1 MQLQSN
7 DLMLALTSLV
17 SSIISLLTSWL
28 TPPPVWGWFEVGCLV
43 EDALRRRRCGVDAET
58 EGDGGHWVIRGP
70 GRTCNGIKANN
81 ESAKFRQDGNFSLE
95 LWLQVGVKES
105 WKVVYDM
112 DTIIGRDHPLDR
124 EKVHSTW
131 KCTDCILHCH
141 FWPDSASAPQIPSR
155 FLKIPSRFLKIP
167 QDSPRFF
174 KALRVGQFRL
184 VQTLLDLSFGHCW
197 RLLTSSGRLVG
208 HLLLGSCRIV
218 DSAEWLSGGSVSC
231 WWIEQKETEKV
242 AWTISTGPDVAWPF
256 VWTLLKA
263 LDQCGSIGWSSA
275 TGILQDCWLYWLK
288 KWRIGQLLMA
298 GTERDRESW
307 WFVEVLEVSLRWVGC
322 CWRPTGVAL
331 PWKV

>member
-167 QDSPRFF
+167 QDSSRFLKIPQDSSRCF
-174 KALRVGQFRL
+174 ELDSFDWSRLCLTFRL
-184 VQTLLDLSFGHCW
+184 DIVEGSWPVRVDWLVICYWDPAGLLTLLSD
-197 RLLTSSGRLVG
+197 
-208 HLLLGSCRIV
+208 
-218 DSAEWLSGGSVSC
+218 
-231 WWIEQKETEKV
+231 
-242 AWTISTGPDVAWPF
+242 
-256 VWTLLKA
+256 
-263 LDQCGSIGWSSA
+263 
-275 TGILQDCWLYWLK
+275 
-288 KWRIGQLLMA
+288 
-298 GTERDRESW
+298 
-307 WFVEVLEVSLRWVGC
+307 
-322 CWRPTGVAL
+322 
-331 PWKV
+331 